1 MDCLVYNF
9 CEHVFVMAISSNRMC
24 KINYQK
30 TRKYFRA
37 LLVEFILIQ
46 YEIENSG
53 YKKRKQKSLE
63 VVGFPMISAGIENN
77 SLNDRIEIWR
87 QSLTFPADMYLFQS

>member
-1 MDCLVYNF
+1 
-9 CEHVFVMAISSNRMC
+9 MC